1 MKTFIVLNLCLT
13 SVLALDKAH
22 HQHMSLRKKHRD
34 EPDVSMSPMEA
45 TVKEAFETSSGAPTV
60 VDTKYCA
67 SVLVKIS
74 KHEAPFWDEE
84 GLDGSG
90 CCNEDRADLLAGCEK
105 KLDGFMDKIAEL
117 CPSVEPESDNDFKA
131 VKYVEDVENVKTAS
145 QHKKPPKPV
154 PECPDPC
161 EDECECCCD
170 NEEPKELKRTK
181 DGKPVDAWADH
192 PLPPSDTVDA
202 MAKAA
207 EDEEGCD
214 SPPCSAED
222 FESFGAP
229 KDVQEV
235 AAGSS
240 GVSDE
245 AEVEDEVEEPAPA
258 ADGE

>member
-1 MKTFIVLNLCLT
+1 M
-13 SVLALDKAH
+13 
-22 HQHMSLRKKHRD
+22 
-34 EPDVSMSPMEA
+34 
-45 TVKEAFETSSGAPTV
+45 
-60 VDTKYCA
+60 
-67 SVLVKIS
+67 KIS

-222 FESFGAP
+222 FESFDAP

-245 AEVEDEVEEPAPA
+245 NEGEDEVEESA
-258 ADGE
+258 ASAAEGE